1 MLRSGW
7 RLVAGLLVGALILWG
22 AVRSALAGEWL
33 NAGLAA
39 VLGIAALAIAGREV
53 RRLRRARGH
62 ARGVR
67 SSPPE

>member
-39 VLGIAALAIAGREV
+39 VLGIAALAIRGTRGAAAATRARARAGRPI
-53 RRLRRARGH
+53 LTA
-62 ARGVR
+62 
-67 SSPPE
+67 